1 MFNAT
6 DICKIIDEQLLWS
19 GKEDMYSHISTTKI
33 KNTKMEISKTPPYTW
48 TESKHKPTIILK
60 NERMYENEQ
69 VRIQR
74 NQTYCRNL

>member
-33 KNTKMEISKTPPYTW
+33 KKE
-48 TESKHKPTIILK
+48 LK
-60 NERMYENEQ
+60 KWRFFKRS
-69 VRIQR
+69 RIQGQKA
-74 NQTYCRNL
+74 NTNPPKY